1 MRSTERRTRDS
12 RKELLLTMDKQ
23 QIINWLLEG
32 DVAIQ
37 YQVHRDLLAPEK
49 SFLQDRISSEGWGA
63 KFLGFRKEDGHWG
76 RGFYQP
82 KWISSHYTI
91 LDLKN
96 LGISPEEPQLKESI
110 LIILRDYKATDGGID
125 PSVTINQSDVCINGM
140 FLNYA
145 SYFKVEGEALQS
157 IVDNTIDQHMHDGG
171 FNCRANR
178 QGAVH
183 SSLHSTISVLEG
195 IQEYAANGY
204 VYRLAELKQ
213 IAVEAHEFMLQHRL
227 FRSDHTGEIIDKRM
241 LMLSYP
247 SRWRYDIL
255 RALDYFQFAG
265 VDYDPRMQ
273 DALDVLWKKRRKD
286 NRWPVQAKHPGQT
299 HFEMEKTGSPSR
311 WNTLRALRALKHFGL
326 SEFI

>member
-1 MRSTERRTRDS
+1 
-12 RKELLLTMDKQ
+12 MDKQ

-37 YQVHRDLLAPEK
+37 YQVHRDLLASEK
-49 SFLQDRISSEGWGA
+49 PHLQDRIASEGWGA
-63 KFLGFRKEDGHWG
+63 KFLSFRKEEGHWG

-96 LGISPEEPQLKESI
+96 LGISPGHPQLIESI
-110 LIILRDYKATDGGID
+110 LIILRDHKGTDGGID
-125 PSVTINQSDVCINGM
+125 PSVTIDKSDVCINGM
-140 FLNYA
+140 VLNYA
-145 SYFKVEGEALQS
+145 SYFKVEGKALQS
-157 IVDNTIDQHMHDGG
+157 IVDNTIEQHMHDGG

-195 IQEYAANGY
+195 IQEYGSNNYA
-204 VYRLAELKQ
+204 YRLAELEQ
-213 IAVEAHEFMLQHRL
+213 IAAESREFILQHHL
-227 FRSDHTGEIIDKRM
+227 YRSDRTGEIIDKRM

-247 SRWRYDIL
+247 SRWQYDIL
-255 RALDYFQFAG
+255 RALDYFQCAC

-273 DALDVLWKKRRKD
+273 PALDVLLKKRRKD
-286 NRWPVQAKHPGQT
+286 NLWPVQAKHPGQT
-299 HFEMEKTGSPSR
+299 HFEMEKTGGQSR
-311 WNTLRALRALKHFGL
+311 WNTLRSLRVLDAFWN
-326 SEFI
+326 I